1 MQELKHK
8 PSKTTSF
15 FRILGQMVGP
25 AFLSVFSLIMIL
37 PFIWML
43 LLSFK
48 NKHEIAKANTILP
61 KEWTFDNYIKVF
73 QTVPIVRWFANSLII
88 TVSVTLIVL
97 LTSSLV
103 GFIFAKYRFK
113 GKNAIFWFILA
124 TMMVSPQT
132 TMIPSFLLIN
142 RMGMYDKLTSLII
155 PMMVGGFGIYLCK
168 QFIEE
173 IPDSVCEA
181 AIIDGAG
188 DLYVYIRIII
198 PMIRPALG
206 ALAIFT
212 FLMNWNEYM
221 LPLIYLSKPIN
232 MTLSLAISFF
242 STQRTTDVGAIMAVA
257 ALVMLPVAIVFLILQ
272 KQFIKGIATT
282 GLK

>member
-1 MQELKHK
+1 
-8 PSKTTSF
+8 
-15 FRILGQMVGP
+15 MVGP